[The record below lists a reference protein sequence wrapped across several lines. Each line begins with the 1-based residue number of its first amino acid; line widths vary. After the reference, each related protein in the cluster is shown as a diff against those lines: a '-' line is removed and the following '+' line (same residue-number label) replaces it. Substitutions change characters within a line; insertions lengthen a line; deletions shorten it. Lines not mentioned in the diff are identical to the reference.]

1 MYLVGSFVNLKL
13 EACLPCRVWD
23 LLGVGVCNLSQ
34 VIFVF
39 LLFLGYADKV
49 ETRET

>member
-13 EACLPCRVWD
+13 EACLPEWD

-49 ETRET
+49 ETREK